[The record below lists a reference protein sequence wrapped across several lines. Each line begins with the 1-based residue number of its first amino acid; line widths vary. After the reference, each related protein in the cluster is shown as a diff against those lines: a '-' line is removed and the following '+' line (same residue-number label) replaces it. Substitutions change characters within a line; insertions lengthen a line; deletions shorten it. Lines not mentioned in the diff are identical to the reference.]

1 MNEIFHELS
10 EHGNTILN
18 VKEVIILAHIQTQE
32 EKFRMM
38 TEDPVP
44 GLIGRLA
51 VPTIIS
57 MLITSFYNMA
67 DTFFVG
73 RIGTSATAAVG
84 VAFPIMA
91 IMQALGF
98 FCGHGSGNSI
108 SRKLGAQKGEEA
120 KELAAT
126 GFFSGLF
133 LGILVAVLGL
143 LFLNPLSHVLGS
155 TDTILPFTK
164 DYLRIILIGAP
175 FMTSQ
180 FVLNNQLRFQGNAFY
195 GMIGVTTGAV
205 LNIILDPILIFVFDM
220 GIAGAAL
227 ATVFS
232 QFISFIILLVGI
244 HISGCIPI
252 RFRNIALT
260 KERLGEIIGGG
271 LPSLCR
277 QGLASIATMTLN
289 LGANP
294 YGDAAIAAMSIVGRI
309 AMFAGSALIGFGQG
323 FQPVC
328 GFNYGAKKYNRVR
341 EAFFFCVKVSTVVLF
356 VIAVTGFILSG
367 SLIGIFRDDPEVI
380 RIGTLALRFQC
391 LTFTL
396 NGWIVFNNMMMQT
409 IGKTFYASILASA
422 RQGLF
427 FIPAVL
433 ILPHFFGLVGIQSA
447 QAVAD
452 LLTIV
457 VTTVL
462 YRIVMKEMKAEES
475 A

>member
-1 MNEIFHELS
+1 M
-10 EHGNTILN
+10 
-18 VKEVIILAHIQTQE
+18 KEVIFLAHIQTQE
-32 EKFRMM
+32 EKYRMM

-44 GLIGRLA
+44 KLIGHLA

-57 MLITSFYNMA
+57 MMITSFYNMA

-108 SRKLGAQKGEEA
+108 SRKLGAQKADEA

-126 GFFSGLF
+126 GFFGGLLF
-133 LGILVAVLGL
+133 GILVTVLGL
-143 LFLNPLSHVLGS
+143 LFLTPLAKILGS

-164 DYLRIILIGAP
+164 DYLGIILLGAP

-195 GMIGVTTGAV
+195 AMIGVTVGAL
-205 LNIILDPILIFVFDM
+205 LNIVLDPILIFTFNM
-220 GIAGAAL
+220 GISGAAL

-232 QFISFIILLVGI
+232 QLVSFAILLIGI
-244 HISGCIPI
+244 RISGCIPI
-252 RFRNIALT
+252 RVRNIRLS
-260 KERLGEIIGGG
+260 KERLGEITGGG
-271 LPSLCR
+271 LPSLFR

-328 GFNYGAKKYNRVR
+328 GFNYGAKKYARVR
-341 EAFFFCVKVSTVVLF
+341 EAFSFCVKVSAVLLF
-356 VIAVTGFILSG
+356 IIAVIGFAMSD

-380 RIGTLALRFQC
+380 RIDTLALRFQC

-409 IGKTFYASILASA
+409 IGKTFYASVLASA

-427 FIPAVL
+427 FIPAIL
-433 ILPHFFGLVGIQSA
+433 ILPHFCGILGIQSA
-447 QAVAD
+447 QAAAD
-452 LLTIV
+452 ILTVII
-457 VTTVL
+457 TTIL
-462 YRIVMKEMKAEES
+462 YRIVMKEIKAEELS
-475 A
+475 ESK

>member
-1 MNEIFHELS
+1 
-10 EHGNTILN
+10 
-18 VKEVIILAHIQTQE
+18 
-32 EKFRMM
+32 MM
-38 TEDPVP
+38 TETPIPRLVSK
-44 GLIGRLA
+44 LA

-91 IMQALGF
+91 IMQAFGF

-108 SRKLGAQKGEEA
+108 SRKLGAQKSKEA
-120 KELAAT
+120 EELAAT
-126 GFFSGLF
+126 GFFGGLF
-133 LGILVAVLGL
+133 CGILITVLGL
-143 LFLNPLSHVLGS
+143 LFLTPLSRILGS
-155 TDTILPFTK
+155 TETILPYTK
-164 DYLRIILIGAP
+164 EYLGIILLGAP

-180 FVLNNQLRFQGNAFY
+180 FVLNNQIRFQGNAFY
-195 GMIGVTTGAV
+195 AMIGVTTGAI
-205 LNIILDPILIFVFDM
+205 LNIILDPVFIFVFDM

-227 ATVFS
+227 ATVLS
-232 QFISFIILLVGI
+232 QFVSFVILWIGI

-252 RFRNIALT
+252 RLRNLT
-260 KERLGEIIGGG
+260 LSKERLGEIFGGG
-271 LPSLCR
+271 FPSLCR

-289 LGANP
+289 IGANP
-294 YGDAAIAAMSIVGRI
+294 YGDAAIAAMSVVGRI
-309 AMFAGSALIGFGQG
+309 SMFAGSALIGFGQG

-328 GFNYGAKKYNRVR
+328 GFNYGAKKYARVR
-341 EAFFFCVKVSTVVLF
+341 EAFYFCVKVSTVVLF
-356 VIAVTGFILSG
+356 GIAIIGFTLSG
-367 SLIGIFRDDPEVI
+367 NLIGIFRDDPEVI

-409 IGKTFYASILASA
+409 IGKTFYASLLASA

-433 ILPHFFGLVGIQSA
+433 ILPHFFGLLGIQSA
-447 QAVAD
+447 QAAAD
-452 LLTIV
+452 VLTFIL
-457 VTTVL
+457 TTIL
-462 YRIVMKEMKAEES
+462 YRIVMKELKKEENS
-475 A
+475 

>member
-1 MNEIFHELS
+1 
-10 EHGNTILN
+10 
-18 VKEVIILAHIQTQE
+18 
-32 EKFRMM
+32 MM
-38 TEDPVP
+38 TETPIPRLV
-44 GLIGRLA
+44 GKLA

-91 IMQALGF
+91 IMQAFGF

-108 SRKLGAQKGEEA
+108 SRKLGAQKSKEA
-120 KELAAT
+120 EELAAT
-126 GFFSGLF
+126 GFFGGLF
-133 LGILVAVLGL
+133 CGILITVLGL
-143 LFLNPLSHVLGS
+143 LFLTPLSRILGS
-155 TDTILPFTK
+155 TETILPYTK
-164 DYLRIILIGAP
+164 EYLGIILLGAP

-180 FVLNNQLRFQGNAFY
+180 FVLNNQIRFQGNAFY
-195 GMIGVTTGAV
+195 AMIGVTTGAI
-205 LNIILDPILIFVFDM
+205 LNIILDPVFIFVFDM

-227 ATVFS
+227 ATVLS
-232 QFISFIILLVGI
+232 QFVSFVILWIGI

-252 RFRNIALT
+252 RLRNLT
-260 KERLGEIIGGG
+260 LSKERLGEIFGGG
-271 LPSLCR
+271 FPSLCR

-289 LGANP
+289 IGANP
-294 YGDAAIAAMSIVGRI
+294 YGDAAIAAMSVVGRI
-309 AMFAGSALIGFGQG
+309 SMFAGSALIGFGQG

-328 GFNYGAKKYNRVR
+328 GFNYGAKKYARVR
-341 EAFFFCVKVSTVVLF
+341 EAFYFCVKVSTVVLF
-356 VIAVTGFILSG
+356 GIAIIGFTLSG
-367 SLIGIFRDDPEVI
+367 NLIGIFRDDPEVI

-409 IGKTFYASILASA
+409 IGKTFYASLLASA

-433 ILPHFFGLVGIQSA
+433 ILPHFFGLLGIQSA
-447 QAVAD
+447 QAAAD
-452 LLTIV
+452 VLTFIL
-457 VTTVL
+457 TTIL
-462 YRIVMKEMKAEES
+462 YRIVMKELKKEENS
-475 A
+475 

>member
-1 MNEIFHELS
+1 M
-10 EHGNTILN
+10 
-18 VKEVIILAHIQTQE
+18 KEVIFLAHIQTQE
-32 EKFRMM
+32 EKYRMM

-44 GLIGRLA
+44 KLIGHLA

-57 MLITSFYNMA
+57 MMITSFYNMA

-108 SRKLGAQKGEEA
+108 SRKLGAQKADEA

-126 GFFSGLF
+126 GFFGGLLF
-133 LGILVAVLGL
+133 GILVTVLGL
-143 LFLNPLSHVLGS
+143 LFLTPLAKILGS

-164 DYLRIILIGAP
+164 DYLGIILLGAP

-195 GMIGVTTGAV
+195 AMIGVTVGAL
-205 LNIILDPILIFVFDM
+205 LNIVLDPILIFTFNM
-220 GIAGAAL
+220 GISGAAL

-232 QFISFIILLVGI
+232 QLVSFAILLIGI
-244 HISGCIPI
+244 RISGCIPI
-252 RFRNIALT
+252 RVRNIRLS
-260 KERLGEIIGGG
+260 KERLGEITGGG
-271 LPSLCR
+271 LPSLFR

-328 GFNYGAKKYNRVR
+328 GFNYGAKKYARVR
-341 EAFFFCVKVSTVVLF
+341 EAFSFCVKVSAVLLF
-356 VIAVTGFILSG
+356 IIAVIGFAMSD

-409 IGKTFYASILASA
+409 IGKTFYASVLASA

-427 FIPAVL
+427 FIPAIL
-433 ILPHFFGLVGIQSA
+433 ILPHFCGILGIQSA
-447 QAVAD
+447 QAAAD
-452 LLTIV
+452 ILYLL
-457 VTTVL
+457 
-462 YRIVMKEMKAEES
+462 
-475 A
+475 